1 MSIFYRFN
9 SAIIGLLCGFL
20 FFLSVSFLASELYQF
35 DIMTFFIEA
44 KSFAWGALNQYW
56 FLIVLSLILIMLIP
70 SNGFIQ
76 FTSLFLITFTVM
88 IGRIAYSPAQ
98 ELEIIKEMETLPAS
112 ALSYQCSNVKCEI
125 DSIQLKS
132 GTTLNIEKQDTF
144 IRLFM
149 GHKINVVTPNK
160 QFYTNNAT
168 MLHHLQQIKKDLNQD
183 LLKQKAKEVQ
193 DAKTDT
199 AIKFK

>member
-1 MSIFYRFN
+1 M
-9 SAIIGLLCGFL
+9 
-20 FFLSVSFLASELYQF
+20 
-35 DIMTFFIEA
+35 
-44 KSFAWGALNQYW
+44 
-56 FLIVLSLILIMLIP
+56 
-70 SNGFIQ
+70 
-76 FTSLFLITFTVM
+76 
-88 IGRIAYSPAQ
+88 
-98 ELEIIKEMETLPAS
+98 
-112 ALSYQCSNVKCEI
+112 KCEI

-168 MLHHLQQIKKDLNQD
+168 MLHHLQQIKKDLNQE

>member
-1 MSIFYRFN
+1 
-9 SAIIGLLCGFL
+9 
-20 FFLSVSFLASELYQF
+20 
-35 DIMTFFIEA
+35 
-44 KSFAWGALNQYW
+44 
-56 FLIVLSLILIMLIP
+56 
-70 SNGFIQ
+70 
-76 FTSLFLITFTVM
+76 M

-98 ELEIIKEMETLPAS
+98 ELEIIKEMEMLPAS

-144 IRLFM
+144 NSLCFM

-168 MLHHLQQIKKDLNQD
+168 MLHHLDTLNKYKKLDRNY
-183 LLKQKAKEVQ
+183 
-193 DAKTDT
+193 
-199 AIKFK
+199 